1 MVDFRHIDCTRF
13 RKPGWNFS
21 EVEEQ
26 VIKALAEGMKSGTS
40 PETVLAQLIERGE
53 FKEYAS
59 DLTEYYEKLTADAE
73 QKIKREALEE
83 KKHAEARSK
92 EQQRKLT
99 EEEKSNLR
107 LAEQRARDEAKA
119 RIEKEKGLSAKVQET
134 ARSVTNAGDGLNKT
148 LEEFL
153 KRIENAVETPTDTLA
168 AAKKTSNLN
177 SLAHETIAD
186 FYNTLTHKEARQA
199 RRTPWVG
206 HALAKEAEQF
216 SKKHGKRLDEI
227 LENPLLHDQLFRK
240 LSEARPRYCNIVPQ
254 LPKEFGERLDEAVQ
268 NLYDGAVDALNTAI
282 RFAKRM
288 FLPVVIT
295 GAVAGVVYLGVRE
308 YQREQANE
316 RAEQIEFVQHL
327 VNEDRGR
334 IAYLDLQGALHIFG
348 RSTEKITQDSNAPYA
363 SRTTKHPDTGIG
375 ALAWSSNGLT
385 LFYTVPVSMM
395 TDATRI
401 RMYDPANEKSTD
413 ILTLEKSG
421 TSDIEKYFPSNLG
434 NIDSPTGKIIRI
446 QTLEGRLYFS
456 ITTGSYSVNED
467 GTGLKTEQKV
477 LGRDQLSCP
486 SGNHHLELISSN
498 AGTEIFI
505 TNGTRKV
512 SLGFGTNPVYTEV
525 DDR

>member
-1 MVDFRHIDCTRF
+1 MVDFYRIDCTRF

-21 EVEEQ
+21 EVEQ
-26 VIKALAEGMKSGTS
+26 KVVKALAEGMKSGNS
-40 PETVLAQLIERGE
+40 PETVLAQLIEQGE
-53 FKEYAS
+53 FKDYAS

-73 QKIKREALEE
+73 QEIKRDALEE
-83 KKHAEARSK
+83 KKLAEERSK
-92 EQQRKLT
+92 EKQQKIT
-99 EEEKSNLR
+99 EQEKSNLH
-107 LAEQRARDEAKA
+107 LAERRAQDKAKA
-119 RIEKEKGLSAKVQET
+119 LVEKEKVLSATLKQT
-134 ARSVTNAGDGLNKT
+134 AHSVTNAGEGLNKT

-153 KRIENAVETPTDTLA
+153 KRIESAVETPTETLTA
-168 AAKKTSNLN
+168 ARRTSSPYSPAN
-177 SLAHETIAD
+177 ETVEE
-186 FYNTLTHKEARQA
+186 FYKTLTHKEARQA

-216 SKKHGKRLDEI
+216 SKQQGKSLDDI
-227 LENPLLHDQLFRK
+227 LENPLLQDQLFRK
-240 LSEARPRYCNIVPQ
+240 LAEARPRYCNIVPQ

-268 NLYDGAVDALNTAI
+268 NLYDGAVDALNAAI

-295 GAVAGVVYLGVRE
+295 GAVASVVYLGVRE
-308 YQREQANE
+308 YRREQANE
-316 RAEQIEFVQHL
+316 RAEQIAFVQNL

-334 IAYLDLQGALHIFG
+334 IAYLDLQGALHILG
-348 RSTEKITQDSNAPYA
+348 TPTEKINQNTNAPYA
-363 SRTTKHPDTGIG
+363 PRTTKHPDTGIE

-385 LFYTVPVSMM
+385 LFYTVPESIMSN
-395 TDATRI
+395 ATRI
-401 RMYDPANEKSTD
+401 RMYDPTNEKSTD

-421 TSDIEKYFPSNLG
+421 NCEIENYFPSSLG
-434 NIDSPTGKIIRI
+434 KIDSPTGKIIRL

-456 ITTGSYSVNED
+456 TTTGSYSINED
-467 GTGLKTEQKV
+467 GTGLKSEKEL
-477 LGRDQLSCP
+477 LGRDQLNCP
-486 SGNHHLELISSN
+486 FGNHHLELIRSD